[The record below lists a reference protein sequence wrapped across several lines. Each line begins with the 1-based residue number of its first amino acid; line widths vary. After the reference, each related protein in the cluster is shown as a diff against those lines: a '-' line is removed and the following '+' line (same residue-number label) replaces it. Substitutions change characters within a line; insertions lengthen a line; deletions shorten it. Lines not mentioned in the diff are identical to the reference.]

1 MFTENYIKSKVIIT
15 ETRTYKL
22 WESAGRKIV
31 EAQLT
36 PDQIQQI
43 FQGAQDIE
51 TGGGNNRTMIGKGK
65 DAASAVGKAWE
76 DLKTKAQTSKPI
88 DGFGKKYDAIQK
100 LR

>member
-1 MFTENYIKSKVIIT
+1 MFTENYTKPKVMIT

-43 FQGAQDIE
+43 FKYAQNIE
-51 TGGGNNRTMIGKGK
+51 TAGGTNRTMIGKGK
-65 DAASAVGKAWE
+65 DAATAVGQA
-76 DLKTKAQTSKPI
+76 
-88 DGFGKKYDAIQK
+88 
-100 LR
+100 